1 MKRELYIILC
11 SPRGIIITRTRRCDK
26 KRRDIIKEFKGKG
39 RTLDSS
45 IFINSSISQANMFH
59 FLSNFNEN
67 FYELFLT
74 FERDYTV
81 SNIKHIN
88 ISITNVMPLIA
99 STIDEI
105 GL

>member
-1 MKRELYIILC
+1 
-11 SPRGIIITRTRRCDK
+11 
-26 KRRDIIKEFKGKG
+26 
-39 RTLDSS
+39 
-45 IFINSSISQANMFH
+45 MFH